1 MFLNLLWLVLLIV
14 CLGLF
19 WKQDY
24 LLSPTS
30 IFFLYFA
37 AVFPLSQLVAYSL
50 DLPSYYFASPRIIPS
65 GKVAYAFFLVCLG
78 LVSFCI
84 ARFSLPPIDI
94 SWPRIEIVESRL
106 FPFLTVC
113 IAAALLGGVWV
124 LHRAGGVAALYDYLD
139 YFRSEGLRGLGAGIY
154 AATTLVPT
162 GMQFWLMH
170 ALKTKKRKYCRRVL
184 IATLASCLLGGIFGF
199 RGPIFVLLVQVVTI
213 VYLMRRRPT
222 RKQTVFAIAL
232 MSVMLTVLGV
242 ARIALEFGSE
252 AVAAVIQEA
261 PKAALADAADS
272 SVTRICGVQMLV
284 IMTDYMRHEDYHFFI
299 QNLAETAHV
308 LVPSFLV
315 PKPFSL
321 SENIAT
327 AVYSR
332 YLEANGL
339 IREEYGGVSY
349 TLIGEGYWN
358 LGIAGI
364 IIVCG
369 GMGYL
374 LRTLEWRSLS
384 GFPSLLQIVMIKA
397 LAGSMVSYVEVPQL
411 GINSICVDLI
421 TNVGI
426 LVFLSLP
433 IVGAAT
439 HDGPAHR
446 EASSM

>member
-1 MFLNLLWLVLLIV
+1 MLLIV

-30 IFFLYFA
+30 IFLLYFA

-50 DLPSYYFASPRIIPS
+50 DLPSYYFDSPRTIPS

-94 SWPRIEIVESRL
+94 RWPRIEIIESRL
-106 FPFLTVC
+106 FPFLAVC

-124 LHRAGGVAALYDYLD
+124 LHRAGGIAALYDDLG
-139 YFRSEGLRGLGAGIY
+139 YFRSQGLRGLGAGIY

-170 ALKTKKRKYCRRVL
+170 ALKTKKRKYYRRVL
-184 IATLASCLLGGIFGF
+184 IATLASFLLGGIFGF

-222 RKQTVFAIAL
+222 RKQTVLAIVL
-232 MSVMLTVLGV
+232 MSVVLTVLGV
-242 ARIALEFGSE
+242 ARIALAYGSE
-252 AVAAVIQEA
+252 AVAVMREA
-261 PKAALADAADS
+261 PKTALADAADS

-308 LVPSFLV
+308 LLPSFILH
-315 PKPFSL
+315 KPISL
-321 SENIAT
+321 SEKIGT
-327 AVYSR
+327 AVYGQ
-332 YLEANGL
+332 YLLDNG
-339 IREEYGGVSY
+339 IFHDYFGGVSY

-358 LGIAGI
+358 FGLLGI
-364 IIVCG
+364 IIVCS

-374 LRTLEWRSLS
+374 LRTVEWRSLS

-411 GINSICVDLI
+411 GINSICVDLF

-433 IVGAAT
+433 VVGAAI
-439 HDGPAHR
+439 HDGPAHH
-446 EASSM
+446 EGSSM